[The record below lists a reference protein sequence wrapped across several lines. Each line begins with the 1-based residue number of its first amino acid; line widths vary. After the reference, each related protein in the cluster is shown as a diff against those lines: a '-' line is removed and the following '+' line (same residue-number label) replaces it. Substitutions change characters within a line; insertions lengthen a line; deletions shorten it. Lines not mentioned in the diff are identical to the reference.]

1 MAETFLYLTELLG
14 LRVFDLRGHA
24 IGRIKEAALVPLIS
38 PNRVDRFLIG
48 ADGSWLSISHD
59 QIGSISLDGV
69 QLASEVLTPFHSD
82 EYLLRLV
89 RDLLDQQIIDA
100 QGRKVVRV
108 TDVTFEVR
116 ENNGL
121 ASLHV
126 TEVDIGVRSVLR
138 RLFQGA
144 MPRRWI
150 RWIQQPIAPKSIPWQ
165 FCNIIE
171 PDPMRRLRLNIS
183 PSQLEKMHPADLA
196 DIVEELGPDAREAV
210 IRSIDVEAAADTLSE
225 VDRDV
230 QASILES
237 LESEEAAKILE
248 EMHPDE
254 AADLLQELEEERSE
268 EILEEMSDDPKE
280 EVEELLEYGEHTAGG
295 LMNVEYVAGDG
306 STTVESMLST
316 LRSTPDLPAEISH
329 IFVVDQSERLL
340 GQIPLLKLMIAPP
353 STPLSELAEPGES
366 VHLHV
371 TAKERA
377 VVEAFDKY
385 NLLSLAV
392 TDDEQKLV
400 GVITADDVIATLA
413 RRD

>member
-1 MAETFLYLTELLG
+1 MADTILYLTELLG

-38 PNRVDRFLIG
+38 ADRIDRFLIG
-48 ADGSWLSISHD
+48 ANSAWLSIGHD

-69 QLASEVLTPFHSD
+69 HLASEVLTPFHSD

-108 TDVTFEVR
+108 TDITFEVR
-116 ENNGL
+116 QANGL
-121 ASLHV
+121 ATLHV
-126 TEVDIGVRSVLR
+126 VEVDVGVRSVLR
-138 RLFQGA
+138 RLLQGA
-144 MPRRWI
+144 MPRSWI
-150 RWIQQPIAPKSIPWQ
+150 RWLQQPIAPKSIPWQ

-183 PSQLEKMHPADLA
+183 PDQLEQMHPADLA
-196 DIVEELGPDAREAV
+196 DIVEELGPEGREAV
-210 IRSIDVEAAADTLSE
+210 IRSIDVEAAAEALSE
-225 VDRDV
+225 VEPDV

-237 LESEEAAKILE
+237 LESEEAAKIIE

-254 AADLLQELEEERSE
+254 AADLLQELEEEKSE

-295 LMNVEYVAGDG
+295 MMNVEYVSAEGD
-306 STTVESMLST
+306 TTVEAMLST
-316 LRSTPDLPAEISH
+316 LRSNPDLPSEISH
-329 IFVVDQSERLL
+329 IYVIDASEKLV

-353 STPLSELAEPGES
+353 ATTLAELAEAEES
-366 VHLHV
+366 VSLPV
-371 TAKERA
+371 GAKER
-377 VVEAFDKY
+377 VVIETFDKY

-392 TDDEQKLV
+392 VDKERKLV

-413 RRD
+413 SRD